1 MKKTLILFVL
11 FFSSSVVAENISDF
25 QIEGISVGDSLLDY
39 FSEEEIISNKKDWYK
54 YLEKNKFI
62 TIALESSG
70 FQSYEYVDV
79 NAEYGDDNYIIDSMA
94 GSIYFGKNKEIKDI
108 NHCYIKQK
116 EIAQDFSQ
124 VFENSKK
131 DGPHKMKHLAL
142 DPSGESFYTDIY
154 FEMDDNYSVIISC
167 YDYIDHLNSDLFSP
181 LGRRLH
187 SILSHQ
193 SLREGIRF
201 AKQSKHIDKVS
212 SRWLCQGAVSN

>member
-1 MKKTLILFVL
+1 MKHLSLYLFLIFFTLQTPSQADDIRDL
-11 FFSSSVVAENISDF
+11 
-25 QIEGISVGDSLLDY
+25 QIEGMSVGDSLLDY

-131 DGPHKMKHLAL
+131 DGPHKMKHLDV
-142 DPSGESFYTDIY
+142 DPSGESIYTDIY

-167 YDYIDHLNSDLFSP
+167 YDYSDHLESQNRVDF
-181 LGRRLH
+181 LGIVIR
-187 SILSHQ
+187 SQKFEKWLS
-193 SLREGIRF
+193 
-201 AKQSKHIDKVS
+201 KPTK
-212 SRWLCQGAVSN
+212 

>member
-1 MKKTLILFVL
+1 MKRLLTILILIFTL
-11 FFSSSVVAENISDF
+11 QTPSWTDDISDF
-25 QIEGISVGDSLLDY
+25 QIEGMSIGDSLLDY

-70 FQSYEYVDV
+70 FQEYEYVDV
-79 NAEYGDDNYIIDSMA
+79 NAEYGDDNYIIDSIA

-142 DPSGESFYTDIY
+142 DPSGESIYTDIY

-167 YDYIDHLNSDLFSP
+167 YDYSDQLESKNRVDF
-181 LGRRLH
+181 LG
-187 SILSHQ
+187 IV
-193 SLREGIRF
+193 IRSQKF
-201 AKQSKHIDKVS
+201 DK
-212 SRWLCQGAVSN
+212 WLGKPTK

>member
-1 MKKTLILFVL
+1 MKRFLLILILTLSFQS
-11 FFSSSVVAENISDF
+11 FTKADDISDF
-25 QIEGISVGDSLLDY
+25 EIEGMSVGESLLDH
-39 FSEEEIISNKKDWYK
+39 FSKKKILASKVNWYK

-62 TIALESSG
+62 TIALESSD
-70 FQSYEYVDV
+70 FQKYEYVDV
-79 NAEYGDDNYIIDSMA
+79 NAKYGDDNYIIDSIA

-142 DPSGESFYTDIY
+142 DPSGESIYTDIY

-167 YDYIDHLNSDLFSP
+167 YDYSDHLESQNRVDF
-181 LGRRLH
+181 LGIVIR
-187 SILSHQ
+187 SQKFEKWLS
-193 SLREGIRF
+193 
-201 AKQSKHIDKVS
+201 KPTK
-212 SRWLCQGAVSN
+212 

>member
-1 MKKTLILFVL
+1 MKKLLAILFLGL
-11 FFSSSVVAENISDF
+11 FLITPSQADDISDIE
-25 QIEGISVGDSLLDY
+25 IEGMSIGDSLLDH
-39 FSEEEIISNKKDWYK
+39 FSKKKILASQVNWYK

-70 FQSYEYVDV
+70 FQQYDYVDV

-116 EIAQDFSQ
+116 EIAQNFSQ
-124 VFENSKK
+124 VSENAKK
-131 DGPHKMKHLAL
+131 DGPHKLKHLAL

-167 YDYIDHLNSDLFSP
+167 YDYSDHLESQNRVDF
-181 LGRRLH
+181 LGIVIR
-187 SILSHQ
+187 SQKFEKWLS
-193 SLREGIRF
+193 
-201 AKQSKHIDKVS
+201 KPTK
-212 SRWLCQGAVSN
+212 

>member
-1 MKKTLILFVL
+1 MKRLSLYLFLILFTL
-11 FFSSSVVAENISDF
+11 QTPSWADDIRDF
-25 QIEGISVGDSLLDY
+25 QIEGISIGDSLLDH
-39 FSEEEIISNKKDWYK
+39 FSKKKILASQVNWYV

-167 YDYIDHLNSDLFSP
+167 YDYSDHLESQNRVDF
-181 LGRRLH
+181 LGIVIR
-187 SILSHQ
+187 SQKFEKWLS
-193 SLREGIRF
+193 
-201 AKQSKHIDKVS
+201 KPTK
-212 SRWLCQGAVSN
+212 

>member
-1 MKKTLILFVL
+1 MKKFLGILVLILFTL
-11 FFSSSVVAENISDF
+11 QTPSQADDIRDF
-25 QIEGISVGDSLLDY
+25 QIEGMSIGDSLLDH
-39 FSEEEIISNKKDWYK
+39 FSKKKILASEVNWYE

-70 FQSYEYVDV
+70 FQQYEYVDV

-131 DGPHKMKHLAL
+131 DGPHKMKHLDL
-142 DPSGESFYTDIY
+142 DPSGESIYTDIY

-167 YDYIDHLNSDLFSP
+167 YDFSDHLESQNRVDF
-181 LGRRLH
+181 LGIVIRSQKLDKW
-187 SILSHQ
+187 LS
-193 SLREGIRF
+193 
-201 AKQSKHIDKVS
+201 KPTK
-212 SRWLCQGAVSN
+212 

>member
-1 MKKTLILFVL
+1 MKRLSLYLFLLLFTLQTPSWADDIR
-11 FFSSSVVAENISDF
+11 DF
-25 QIEGISVGDSLLDY
+25 QIEGMSIGDSLLDY

-54 YLEKNKFI
+54 YLEKNRFI

-70 FQSYEYVDV
+70 FQQYEYVDV

-142 DPSGESFYTDIY
+142 DPSGESIYTDIY

-167 YDYIDHLNSDLFSP
+167 YDYSDHLESQNRVDF
-181 LGRRLH
+181 LGIVIR
-187 SILSHQ
+187 SQKFEKWLS
-193 SLREGIRF
+193 
-201 AKQSKHIDKVS
+201 KPTK
-212 SRWLCQGAVSN
+212 

>member
-1 MKKTLILFVL
+1 MKKLSTYLFL
-11 FFSSSVVAENISDF
+11 FLFSFQISSWADDIRDF
-25 QIEGISVGDSLLDY
+25 QIEGISIGDSLLDH
-39 FSEEEIISNKKDWYK
+39 FSKKKILASQVNWYK

-167 YDYIDHLNSDLFSP
+167 YDYSDHLESQNRVDF
-181 LGRRLH
+181 LGIVIR
-187 SILSHQ
+187 SQKFEKWLS
-193 SLREGIRF
+193 
-201 AKQSKHIDKVS
+201 KPTK
-212 SRWLCQGAVSN
+212 

>member
-1 MKKTLILFVL
+1 MKRLSLYLFLILFT
-11 FFSSSVVAENISDF
+11 FQTSSQADDIRDF
-25 QIEGISVGDSLLDY
+25 QIEGMSIGDSLLDY

-54 YLEKNKFI
+54 YLEKNRFI

-70 FQSYEYVDV
+70 FQQYEYVDV

-131 DGPHKMKHLAL
+131 DGPHKMKHLAV
-142 DPSGESFYTDIY
+142 DPSGESIYTDIY

-167 YDYIDHLNSDLFSP
+167 YDYSDHLESQNRVDF
-181 LGRRLH
+181 LGIVIR
-187 SILSHQ
+187 SQKFEKWLS
-193 SLREGIRF
+193 
-201 AKQSKHIDKVS
+201 KPTK
-212 SRWLCQGAVSN
+212 

>member
-1 MKKTLILFVL
+1 MLLMKKLLGILVLGLFLI
-11 FFSSSVVAENISDF
+11 SSSQADDIRDF
-25 QIEGISVGDSLLDY
+25 QIEGISIGDSLLDH
-39 FSEEEIISNKKDWYK
+39 FSKKKILASQVNWYV

-70 FQSYEYVDV
+70 FQQYEYVDV

-94 GSIYFGKNKEIKDI
+94 GSIYFGENKEIKDI

-131 DGPHKMKHLAL
+131 DGPYKMKHLDL
-142 DPSGESFYTDIY
+142 DPSGESIYTDIY

-167 YDYIDHLNSDLFSP
+167 YDYSDRLESQNRVDF
-181 LGRRLH
+181 LGIVIR
-187 SILSHQ
+187 SQKFEKWLS
-193 SLREGIRF
+193 
-201 AKQSKHIDKVS
+201 KPTK
-212 SRWLCQGAVSN
+212 

>member
-1 MKKTLILFVL
+1 MKKILAALILIL
-11 FFSSSVVAENISDF
+11 TLQTPSQADDIRDF
-25 QIEGISVGDSLLDY
+25 QIEGMSIGDSLLDY
-39 FSEEEIISNKKDWYK
+39 FSEEEIISYKKDWYK
-54 YLEKNKFI
+54 YLEKNRFI

-70 FQSYEYVDV
+70 FQQYEYVDV

-142 DPSGESFYTDIY
+142 DPSGESIYTDIY

-167 YDYIDHLNSDLFSP
+167 YDFSHRLESQNRVDF
-181 LGRRLH
+181 LGIVIR
-187 SILSHQ
+187 SQKFEKWLS
-193 SLREGIRF
+193 
-201 AKQSKHIDKVS
+201 KPTK
-212 SRWLCQGAVSN
+212 

>member
-1 MKKTLILFVL
+1 MKTFLTLFVL
-11 FFSSSVVAENISDF
+11 LFSSSVVAEDISDF
-25 QIEGISVGDSLLDY
+25 QIEGMSIGDSLLDH
-39 FSEEEIISNKKDWYK
+39 FSKNKILASKVNWYK

-70 FQSYEYVDV
+70 FQQYEYVDV

-94 GSIYFGKNKEIKDI
+94 GSIYFGKNKEIKGI

-131 DGPHKMKHLAL
+131 DGPHKMKHLDL
-142 DPSGESFYTDIY
+142 DPSGESIYTDIY

-167 YDYIDHLNSDLFSP
+167 YDFSDHLESQNRVDF
-181 LGRRLH
+181 LGIVIRSQKLDKW
-187 SILSHQ
+187 LS
-193 SLREGIRF
+193 
-201 AKQSKHIDKVS
+201 KPTK
-212 SRWLCQGAVSN
+212 

>member
-1 MKKTLILFVL
+1 MKKLLGIVVLGLFLITP
-11 FFSSSVVAENISDF
+11 SWADDISDF
-25 QIEGISVGDSLLDY
+25 EIEGMSIGDSLLDY
-39 FSEEEIISNKKDWYK
+39 FSKKKILASKANWYQ

-62 TIALESSG
+62 TIALESSD
-70 FQSYEYVDV
+70 FQRYEYVDV
-79 NAEYGDDNYIIDSMA
+79 NTKYGDNKYIIDSMA

-167 YDYIDHLNSDLFSP
+167 YDYSDHLQSQNRVDF
-181 LGRRLH
+181 LG
-187 SILSHQ
+187 IV
-193 SLREGIRF
+193 IRSQKF
-201 AKQSKHIDKVS
+201 DK
-212 SRWLCQGAVSN
+212 WLGKPTK